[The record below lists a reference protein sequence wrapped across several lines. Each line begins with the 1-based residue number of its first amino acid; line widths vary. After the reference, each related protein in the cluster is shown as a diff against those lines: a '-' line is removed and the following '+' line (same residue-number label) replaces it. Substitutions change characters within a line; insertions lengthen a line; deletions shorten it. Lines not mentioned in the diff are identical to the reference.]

1 MNLAR
6 QPSRTVNRRN
16 YSQPLFTMPNI
27 RPDRMNRRI
36 LAQLP
41 PNQQI
46 AINNLGHSDLMN
58 HLDSFLAA
66 LLTNTLAI
74 LDVMPFT
81 RTKPRH
87 PAIMGTLGRLGAQQ
101 GTPNTLLRGLS
112 SGHLPDLQSLSSLET
127 QHLHRPAQSGKST

>member
-1 MNLAR
+1 MNLAGQPARTMYRSHDR
-6 QPSRTVNRRN
+6 QPIRS
-16 YSQPLFTMPNI
+16 MPNI
-27 RPDRMNRRI
+27 SADRMNRRI

-46 AINNLGHSDLMN
+46 AINNLGHSDLMH
-58 HLDSFLAA
+58 HLNPLLAA
-66 LLTNTLAI
+66 LLADPLAI

-101 GTPNTLLRGLS
+101 STPNTFGINSFRPCCHDDSLPETLR
-112 SGHLPDLQSLSSLET
+112 E
-127 QHLHRPAQSGKST
+127 RKS